1 MVTGDSA
8 YIKKINRS
16 IIIRE
21 ILKVG
26 TISRAN
32 LSKVTALTR
41 ATVSAQVADLIE
53 DGLVTEKHIEHN
65 HVGRKPIM
73 LSLNAEAGYALGIDL
88 ETDHITFMI
97 TDLLGT
103 PISTRV
109 VQNDSTRYESPVELL
124 IKQITAYKK
133 NYSDRRHGIVG
144 IVISVHGLVSNDE
157 MIHFIPRLNWSR
169 APLKQDLEAALGVE
183 VHIDNNAN
191 LTAFAERVY
200 VHHDTENLISA
211 TLYSGIGMGMIVNN
225 KYFCGKDGFAGEIGH
240 MIVVPG
246 GKPCECGNKGCWEK
260 YASENTVLDQL
271 SQLYPDES
279 LSYNLILQKYYEKDE
294 RLTAII
300 DQFIYYLSIGLNN
313 VINIYNP
320 DVVVLD
326 SELLRIYPHSLEKI
340 TANLHSK
347 ISHYQGLYISKLGK
361 KSCTL
366 GACAKAIQLFLD
378 VPTISLPYKN

>member
-1 MVTGDSA
+1 MVTGDAA

-16 IIIRE
+16 IIMKE
-21 ILKVG
+21 IMRVG

-41 ATVSAQVADLIE
+41 ATISAQVADLIE
-53 DGLVTEKHIEHN
+53 DGLVIEKQIEHN
-65 HVGRKPIM
+65 LVGRKPIM

-97 TDLLGT
+97 TDLLGS
-103 PISTRV
+103 PISTSV
-109 VQNDSTRYESPVELL
+109 VQNDSTQYESTVQLL
-124 IKQITAYKK
+124 IQHITAYKK
-133 NYSDRRHGIVG
+133 NYIDRRHGIVG
-144 IVISVHGLVSNDE
+144 IVISVHGLVSSDE
-157 MIHFIPRLNWSR
+157 MVHFIPRLNWHR
-169 APLKQDLEAALGVE
+169 APLKQDLEAALGFE
-183 VHIDNNAN
+183 VHVDNNAN
-191 LTAFAERVY
+191 LTAYAERVF

-225 KYFCGKDGFAGEIGH
+225 KYFCGRDGFAGEIGH
-240 MIVVPG
+240 MIVVPE

-260 YASENTVLDQL
+260 YASENIVFEQL
-271 SQLYPDES
+271 SKLFPDEE
-279 LSYNLILQKYYEKDE
+279 LSYNFILQKYYEKDE
-294 RLTAII
+294 QLITIM

-326 SELLRIYPHSLEKI
+326 SELLRVYPHALEKI
-340 TANLHSK
+340 KENLHSK
-347 ISHYQGLYISKLGK
+347 ISHYQGLYVSMLGK

-378 VPTISLPYKN
+378 VPTLTLPYKN